1 MQSSGQTSQYHLLI
15 KSIKVGGK
23 PMFEER
29 LKTEMF
35 SMIITTGE
43 KGAVLSSFIG
53 EDRIRD
59 GSLRFISKKEITE
72 SQEKF
77 AGLTIN
83 YLWDTKDPNDRVMTA
98 KVLLQVAYT
107 PDGDR
112 FICYIAEEGDPIIE
126 YTGEIRNITEP
137 Q

>member
-1 MQSSGQTSQYHLLI
+1 
-15 KSIKVGGK
+15 
-23 PMFEER
+23 MFEER

-43 KGAVLSSFIG
+43 KGAALTSFIG
-53 EDRIRD
+53 EERIRD
-59 GSLRFISKKEITE
+59 GALRLISKKEITE
-72 SQEKF
+72 SQDKF

-83 YLWDTKDPNDRVMTA
+83 YLWDTKDPNDRRMLA

-107 PDGDR
+107 TEGDR
-112 FICYIAEEGDPIIE
+112 FVCYIAQEGDPIIE